1 MWISGSR
8 VFKSCAARKRFPAI
22 ELPSIVQRVGVPIR
36 RGGAPGDCAARR
48 ALFGFKYPYS
58 KRVGSPVGRAGSSV
72 LRDRAARKRFPAV
85 ELPSIIQRVGVPIRR
100 GGAPGDCAARRALFG
115 FKYPY
120 SKRVGSPVGRAGSSV
135 LRDRAA
141 RKRFPAVELPSI
153 VQRVGVPI
161 RRGGAPGDCAA
172 RRALFGFKYP
182 YSKRV
187 GSPVGRAGSSVL
199 RDRAARKRFPAIELP
214 SNIQRVGVPIR
225 RGGAPGDCAARR
237 ALFGF
242 KYPYSKRVG
251 SPVGRAGSSVLRD
264 RAARKRFPA
273 IELPS
278 IVQRVGVPIRRGGA
292 PGDCAAR
299 RALFRF
305 QISILQQTSRL
316 SGLEGRLVCLRFVG
330 FTVCCCTCATG
341 WPCRSSRRC
350 RRTCR
355 CPCGWT

>member
-1 MWISGSR
+1 MWIS
-8 VFKSCAARKRFPAI
+8 
-22 ELPSIVQRVGVPIR
+22 
-36 RGGAPGDCAARR
+36 
-48 ALFGFKYPYS
+48 
-58 KRVGSPVGRAGSSV
+58 GSSV

-85 ELPSIIQRVGVPIRR
+85 ELPS
-100 GGAPGDCAARRALFG
+100 
-115 FKYPY
+115 
-120 SKRVGSPVGRAGSSV
+120 
-135 LRDRAA
+135 
-141 RKRFPAVELPSI
+141 
-153 VQRVGVPI
+153 
-161 RRGGAPGDCAA
+161 
-172 RRALFGFKYP
+172 
-182 YSKRV
+182 
-187 GSPVGRAGSSVL
+187 
-199 RDRAARKRFPAIELP
+199 
-214 SNIQRVGVPIR
+214 NIQRVGVPIR
-225 RGGAPGDCAARR
+225 RGGAPGNCAARR
-237 ALFGF
+237 VFFGF

-278 IVQRVGVPIRRGGA
+278 IVQRVGVPIRRGGV